1 MQNGIIDE
9 GNLVPPFQQTVSEE
23 DLADEKQM
31 AAFAGSKEFQRL
43 KEHFEGRVEFY
54 QQYLPD
60 GRSITGEVP
69 TPEQWSIANAII
81 GEFNLVINTYLNAA
95 EAVKDA
101 KRRGA

>member
-1 MQNGIIDE
+1 MQNGILDE
-9 GNLVPPFQQTVSEE
+9 GQLITPQQAVSDE

-31 AAFAGSKEFQRL
+31 AAFASSKEFNRL
-43 KEHFEGRVEFY
+43 KEHFEERIEYY
-54 QQYLPD
+54 QKYLPD
-60 GRSITGEVP
+60 GRSVTGEVP

-81 GEFNLVINTYLNAA
+81 SEFNLVINTYLNAA